1 MLAPGFTASIERAAF
16 GFAVKEG
23 NHTADVGEHEV
34 IAAQETTLEITLA
47 QHYHLVSLGKD
58 GSVPF
63 LLDFAPRIRL
73 STIRHYGNQ
82 P

>member
-1 MLAPGFTASIERAAF
+1 MLAPGFTASVKRAALR
-16 GFAVKEG
+16 FAVKIG
-23 NHTADVGEHEV
+23 YHSADVGEHEV
-34 IAAQETTLEITLA
+34 IAAQETTLEIPLA

-73 STIRHYGNQ
+73 SAIRHNGNQ
-82 P
+82 A